1 MAERARPAARVPE
14 PAQGA
19 VRPDGSEQA
28 PPRSAWWRLGGR
40 SVGLRPRLTLVSTV
54 VVALVSALL
63 LWLGWLLVGGVAR
76 AVPSLP
82 PGTTVRVGDRIVP
95 AEQLSDAVGAAA
107 RGDVL
112 AAGPG
117 AVPPGGGGGPLV
129 SRGVG
134 GGGGG
139 APRP

>member
-1 MAERARPAARVPE
+1 MAEPARPVARVPE

-19 VRPDGSEQA
+19 ALPDGSEQVA
-28 PPRSAWWRLGGR
+28 PPAPRRTARRFGAR

-82 PGTTVRVGDRIVP
+82 PGTTVRVGDVTVP
-95 AEQLSDAVGAAA
+95 AEQLQDAVGAAA
-107 RGDVL
+107 RADVL
-112 AAGPG
+112 RAGLI
-117 AVPPGGGGGPLV
+117 AF
-129 SRGVG
+129 
-134 GGGGG
+134 
-139 APRP
+139 